1 MSRLTIFTKNEAEKT
16 VESLYKD
23 LERRV
28 QAAQPGLCPVDL
40 ASSFLHLCHAQSC
53 GKCTPCRVGLG
64 QLEALIGQVLDGTA
78 DMFTLKVLEDTAE
91 SIYMSA
97 DCAIGS
103 EAARMV
109 LEGLRGFRDDY
120 VEHIKHGRCKS
131 MHSQPV
137 PCVWQCPAHVDIPG
151 YIALIHE
158 KRYEDAVQLIRKDN
172 PMPAT
177 CGLICEHPCEVRC
190 RRTLVDDP
198 INIRGLKRF
207 AVEHEDTIPA
217 PKRMPATGKRVAVI
231 GGGPSGLSCAYY
243 LSIMGH
249 EVTVF
254 EQRKQLG
261 GMLRYG
267 IPAYRFPREILDRE
281 IEGLKLAGF
290 ETKTDISI
298 GRDISVAELRS
309 QYDAMY
315 VAIGA
320 HTDRKIGIEGE
331 DAEGVISAVEM
342 LRAIGD
348 DHYPDFTGMDIVVV
362 GGGNVAMD
370 VARSA
375 IRCHAKSVKVAYRR
389 RKQDMTALAEEVE
402 GAIADGVEIVELNA
416 PVRIEKDVEN
426 RCTGLIVKPQ
436 IPGAVK
442 GGRPSPKNSAKDEV
456 LLPADRVLVAI
467 GQGIESGKFGE
478 FGIPVQQGRISAFDT
493 SDIADNEGIF
503 AGGDCV
509 TGPATVI
516 RAIAAGKVAA
526 ANIDEYLGFNHEI
539 TTDVVLPPIRFDDHK
554 ALGRVNMVERPA
566 DERRCDFKLMECP
579 MTEEEALQESSRC
592 LHCDHFGYGILKG
605 GRDTK
610 W

>member
-64 QLEALIGQVLDGTA
+64 QLEALIGKVLDGTA

-416 PVRIEKDVEN
+416 PVRIEKDAEN
-426 RCTGLIVKPQ
+426 LCTGLIVKPQ

-442 GGRPSPKNSAKDEV
+442 GGRPSPKNSTKDEV

>member
-64 QLEALIGQVLDGTA
+64 QLEALIGKVLDGTA

-151 YIALIHE
+151 YIALIHD

-249 EVTVF
+249 EVTVY

-348 DHYPDFTGMDIVVV
+348 DRYPDFTGMDVVVV

-416 PVRIEKDVEN
+416 PVRIEKDAQN

-442 GGRPSPKNSAKDEV
+442 GGRPSPKNSVKDEV